1 MTPPLR
7 IGACKT
13 MEIHLNCA
21 VLNDLRLAIGLG
33 MVRRAKLEINAIE
46 LKQRQKELVNMGSL
60 SHTMEEGMLCN

>member
-33 MVRRAKLEINAIE
+33 MVRRAKLELNAIE
-46 LKQRQKELVNMGSL
+46 LKQRQKELVNRGSL